1 MKKKLKKY
9 NSGTT
14 YLQPEYNTTSVQ
26 KTGRGQNAA
35 SGIIDVGTGLMG
47 TGGAAM
53 TNSARQNN
61 YNNPEQNVST
71 GKMVGGNALKGAAMG
86 SQIGSVG
93 GIYGKI
99 IGAGVGA
106 IAGSVSGLVQANKI
120 NNLAAQTRKNNAAQ
134 KKQLGYS
141 AIENEQV
148 GMAKN
153 GITSVKVKKGKLS
166 KYPGG
171 SSSIA
176 TQKKQVDPTLPVFT
190 SAENQQLKGLV
201 GTPVYKEAVR
211 TAINYKPTYVNPRPG
226 SSQATFEQNAWN
238 NAVGT
243 FNKRDT
249 LTAAPVDFSS
259 FQAKQAQMAQ
269 SQMANYNSGNQ
280 KLDNHLM
287 NQGAYTPIP
296 GAMPNPLRRN
306 TASYEKGTQGVS
318 KYPGG
323 TPEHKQAIH
332 QLLGYTPKSYP
343 VGSQGYVNQEKH
355 FNAALEMINQGYR
368 PAVSPSGHPGYEK
381 KYEDI
386 NPAVLQA
393 QLREKYK
400 KNPKSFV
407 VRESQYLKDAKK
419 SASKPP
425 SEEPSFFVKP
435 NNGRKFEKGSKKI
448 EVEGDEIQLAKKGN
462 KFVVK
467 NDFKNGPSHSEGGI
481 VINAQEGDIITPAH
495 KRGEVVEAIN
505 EGNNAKLERIRKT
518 LPKDTNSKFA
528 KGTKKVD
535 KKDAEKAS
543 PKDFKPFASGYT
555 PNSLRPIAS
564 VKTGNPSTSSN
575 SSNIDVAGVAGTL
588 GEIAPIAYNI
598 GQGLFGKVQ
607 KTNRR
612 NFNPTGMQY
621 QDMSQ
626 PLRNEINSLYNQ
638 DKASIRNASGGNAG
652 TYLSNVGAAS
662 ASKFKRL
669 QEVNNAE
676 ASRKIQTQNA
686 NTQLENNAQLTNLQL
701 NNQYDEMDLA
711 NSARKDDFLAAG
723 LGQASQFAQTKSLDR
738 KMTKRDEEILKN
750 LETSNYKIV
759 DGKLVP
765 KKKNG
770 TSGIKLK
777 HKMKKC

>member
-1 MKKKLKKY
+1 MKKKKLKKF
-9 NSGTT
+9 NSGTQ
-14 YLQPEYNTTSVQ
+14 YIDPQYDTTSVPR
-26 KTGRGQNAA
+26 TGKGQAAANGLLNA
-35 SGIIDVGTGLMG
+35 GTGLMA

-53 TNSARQNN
+53 TNSAMQAN
-61 YNNPEQNVST
+61 YNNPEKSVST
-71 GKMVGGNALKGAAMG
+71 GKMVGGSAMKYGAAG
-86 SQIGSVG
+86 ASLGASVAGPYGAVILGAAGLVG
-93 GIYGKI
+93 GAV
-99 IGAGVGA
+99 AG
-106 IAGSVSGLVQANKI
+106 GLQAKKI
-120 NNLAAQTRKNNAAQ
+120 NNLAAQTKKNNAAAR
-134 KKQLGYS
+134 KQFGYS
-141 AIENEQV
+141 ATEIDQI
-148 GMAKN
+148 GYA
-153 GITSVKVKKGKLS
+153 KKGLDMTKKKGLK

-171 SSSIA
+171 SSSIT
-176 TQKKQVDPTLPVFT
+176 TQKKQIDPTLPVFT

-226 SSQATFEQNAWN
+226 SSQDTFETNAYN
-238 NAVGT
+238 TAVGN

-280 KLDNHLM
+280 KLDQHLM

-306 TASYEKGTQGVS
+306 TASYAGGTKGIKGSAKLADES
-318 KYPGG
+318 KIALTPEERSALPPTG
-323 TPEHKQAIH
+323 TPEHKQAIQ
-332 QLLGYTPKSYP
+332 QLLGYTPKPYP
-343 VGSQGYVNQEKH
+343 VGSQGYANQERM
-355 FNAALEMINQGYR
+355 FNSAVDMINQGYR
-368 PAVSPSGHPGYEK
+368 PVTDK
-381 KYEDI
+381 
-386 NPAVLQA
+386 
-393 QLREKYK
+393 
-400 KNPKSFV
+400 
-407 VRESQYLKDAKK
+407 
-419 SASKPP
+419 
-425 SEEPSFFVKP
+425 
-435 NNGRKFEKGSKKI
+435 GRKGYAKIYDKGSKKI

-467 NDFKNGPSHSEGGI
+467 NDFKNGPSHAEGGI

-495 KRGEVVEAIN
+495 KRGQVVEAIN

-564 VKTGNPSTSSN
+564 VKTGNNVTPYN

-612 NFNPTGMQY
+612 SFNPTEMQY

-638 DKASIRNASGGNAG
+638 DKESLRNLAGGNAG
-652 TYLSNVGAAS
+652 NLLANIGRAS
-662 ASKFKRL
+662 AGKFKRI
-669 QEVNNAE
+669 QEVNNSE
-676 ASRKIQTQNA
+676 AARKIQTQNA
-686 NTQLENNAQLTNLQL
+686 NTQLQNNAQLTNLQL